1 MFVTENIK
9 PVEHV
14 EKVKKPRKPRKPM
27 SEEQKQVLRE
37 RLAKARAAK
46 KAKKEGKVDP
56 PKVVEAKTKAPKK
69 EKVEMKIEEK
79 TPIPTFKAEM
89 VKPVPIKDEMAEMR
103 AQLKQMQTRNK
114 QQEKEL
120 LKAALEKE
128 KLKKTGLD
136 FLAKAKA
143 AKQKPLQ
150 TIKEDVA
157 ESKPAVTIEQLAAP
171 VKKRYSTYKK
181 SIWAKFE

>member
-1 MFVTENIK
+1 MFVTDEIK
-9 PVEHV
+9 PVDHV
-14 EKVKKPRKPRKPM
+14 EKVKKPRKKRAPM
-27 SEEQKQVLRE
+27 TEAQKEVLRE
-37 RLAKARAAK
+37 RLKKAREAK
-46 KAKKEGKVDP
+46 KAKKEGKPAPAKADS
-56 PKVVEAKTKAPKK
+56 KVEKPKK

-79 TPIPTFKAEM
+79 VPIPTFKAEM

-181 SIWAKFE
+181 SIWTKFE